1 MKSDHV
7 VYRDRDPNPPANV
20 VALHFQRIYFRG
32 RNSQLA
38 GFPKESIVLLDMRVL
53 LYITLRSLER
63 MFTKVISF
71 IYHRFGQFSPTVKH
85 SKLLVDEEKHL
96 PGG

>member
-1 MKSDHV
+1 MKSDHA

-38 GFPKESIVLLDMRVL
+38 GFPKESIVLRLDMRVL
-53 LYITLRSLER
+53 LYITI
-63 MFTKVISF
+63 T
-71 IYHRFGQFSPTVKH
+71 
-85 SKLLVDEEKHL
+85 
-96 PGG
+96 